1 MKARGAEK
9 AVTKKEERIEQAGKE
24 KVVDIYEARS
34 IDAALDLLSLTT
46 STPSA
51 SSSQDTLERHPE
63 RRMKAA
69 YAQYEERELPLL
81 KVNC

>member
-1 MKARGAEK
+1 VKARGAEK

>member
-51 SSSQDTLERHPE
+51 ALTPSPFALVT
-63 RRMKAA
+63 
-69 YAQYEERELPLL
+69 
-81 KVNC
+81 